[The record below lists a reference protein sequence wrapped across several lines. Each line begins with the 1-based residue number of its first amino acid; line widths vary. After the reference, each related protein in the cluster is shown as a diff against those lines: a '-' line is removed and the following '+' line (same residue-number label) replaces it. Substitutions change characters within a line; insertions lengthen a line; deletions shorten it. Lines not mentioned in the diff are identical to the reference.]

1 MSLISTSQ
9 KHQMTLGS
17 PTPGKLTTAMTMPS
31 SVVPHSKEPGQLD
44 TCFTQAQR
52 WHASFGQKPREEL
65 RPQLQ
70 RNRQQQA
77 SQKRTL

>member
-1 MSLISTSQ
+1 MRYEFNIYFAKASNDTRFSYSRKTDHCHDHAIFRCT
-9 KHQMTLGS
+9 T
-17 PTPGKLTTAMTMPS
+17 KLDA
-31 SVVPHSKEPGQLD
+31 
-44 TCFTQAQR
+44 CFTQAQR
-52 WHASFGQKPREEL
+52 WHASVGQKPREEL